1 MNSNLYNTFQ
11 GNIPIPKEIKSLLTT
26 SFAQVKGA
34 DENTEGY
41 NRNQELQKQEQISY
55 GQLKRIKNF
64 FDNFQGLEND
74 PSYILNG
81 GSRMKA
87 WVNNT
92 LTQMRNNV
100 KNNERPTEVDNA
112 KVQSSDYK
120 TNVNTLNR
128 SSVAHKAT
136 SQKHDTS
143 MAEQSVVE
151 SLRRIKEII
160 SKI

>member
-1 MNSNLYNTFQ
+1 MNSNLYNTSQ
-11 GNIPIPKEIKSLLTT
+11 GNIVIPKEIKDLLRN

-34 DENTEGY
+34 NENTEGF
-41 NRNQELQKQEQISY
+41 NRNKELQSQEQISY

-64 FDNFQGLEND
+64 FDNFKGLQND

-81 GSRMKA
+81 GAQMKS

-92 LTQMRNNV
+92 LDNMRNNV
-100 KNNERPTEVDNA
+100 KNNERPTEVDDA

-120 TNVNTLNR
+120 TSLSNVNRT
-128 SSVAHKAT
+128 SQAHKAT

-143 MAEQSVVE
+143 FSEQSVVE

>member
-1 MNSNLYNTFQ
+1 MNSNLYNSAQ
-11 GNIPIPKEIKSLLTT
+11 GNVVIPKEIKNLLTT
-26 SFAQVKGA
+26 SFSQVKGA
-34 DENTEGY
+34 DENTQGFK
-41 NRNQELQKQEQISY
+41 RNQELQKQEQISY

-64 FDNFQGLEND
+64 FDNFQGKEND

-81 GSRMKA
+81 GSQMKA

-92 LTQMRNNV
+92 LTNMRNNV
-100 KNNERPTEVDNA
+100 KDKQSPTQVDDA

-120 TNVNTLNR
+120 TNMSNVGRT
-128 SSVAHKAT
+128 STAHKAT
-136 SQKHDTS
+136 TQKYDTAIS
-143 MAEQSVVE
+143 EQAIVE

>member
-1 MNSNLYNTFQ
+1 MNSNLYNTAQ
-11 GNIPIPKEIKSLLTT
+11 GNVVIPKEIKDLLRN

-34 DENTEGY
+34 NENTEGY
-41 NRNQELQKQEQISY
+41 NRNKELQSQEQISY

-64 FDNFQGLEND
+64 FDNFKGLQND

-81 GSRMKA
+81 GSQMKS

-92 LTQMRNNV
+92 LNNMRNNV
-100 KNNERPTEVDNA
+100 KNNERPTEVDDA
-112 KVQSSDYK
+112 KVQSSDFK
-120 TNVNTLNR
+120 TKLTNVNRT
-128 SSVAHKAT
+128 SQAHKAT
-136 SQKHDTS
+136 SQKHDTAI
-143 MAEQSVVE
+143 AEEAIVE

>member
-1 MNSNLYNTFQ
+1 MNSNLYNTEQ
-11 GNIPIPKEIKSLLTT
+11 GNVVIPKEIKDLLRN
-26 SFAQVKGA
+26 SFAQVRGA
-34 DENTEGY
+34 NENTEGF

-64 FDNFQGLEND
+64 FDNFQGKENE

-81 GSRMKA
+81 GSQMKA

-92 LTQMRNNV
+92 LNNMRNNV
-100 KNNERPTEVDNA
+100 KNNERPTETDDA

-120 TNVNTLNR
+120 TNVATLNR
-128 SSVAHKAT
+128 SSKAHKAT
-136 SQKHDTS
+136 SQRHDTS
-143 MAEQSVVE
+143 IAEQSVVE
-151 SLRRIKEII
+151 DLRRIKEII